1 MLLGMLC
8 CHENSREAVL
18 NAVHLHG
25 ACADAW
31 TKTRSAHALLAHE
44 LSDLLPTVWK
54 AYEDGISETPGMP
67 RTFHLKAYG
76 LICRLRH
83 LLDD

>member
-1 MLLGMLC
+1 
-8 CHENSREAVL
+8 L

-31 TKTRSAHALLAHE
+31 TKTRSAHTLLAHE

-54 AYEDGISETPGMP
+54 AYEDGNE
-67 RTFHLKAYG
+67 
-76 LICRLRH
+76 
-83 LLDD
+83 